1 MTSLTKHAE
10 KRLQQR
16 SIPEIMLQ
24 IMLSYGEEVPQKGG
38 TCMVRIS
45 RRRRA
50 AIRKDLKRALDHFD
64 SLCDGYMV
72 VSEDDKVITAG
83 HQH

>member
-1 MTSLTKHAE
+1 
-10 KRLQQR
+10 
-16 SIPEIMLQ
+16 
-24 IMLSYGEEVPQKGG
+24 
-38 TCMVRIS
+38 MVRIS

-72 VSEDDKVITAG
+72 LSEDDTVITAG